1 MSNNLGRGGSLQ
13 ASHLLANTLF
23 AVLIYIVYEENPAV
37 VPYAKM
43 MTPTG
48 HSLTGS
54 ALGLLLV
61 FRTNS
66 AYQRLYEARQIW
78 GQLTNTIREMSL
90 LVQSSVCGLKLLMY
104 ETITCSCMTPY

>member
-1 MSNNLGRGGSLQ
+1 MPQG
-13 ASHLLANTLF
+13 SHLLANTLF
-23 AVLIYIVYEENPAV
+23 AVLIYIIYEENPDV

-43 MTPTG
+43 MNPTG

-90 LVQSSVCGLKLLMY
+90 LVHSSVCGLKLLMY
-104 ETITCSCMTPY
+104 DALLKLLMYRRS